1 MESKIQNIE
10 DKRSLMGLPREQLSE
25 ALNVLDIPERQKNMR
40 LNQVWGWLYNKG
52 SKSIDEMT
60 TLSLSLIHI

>member
-25 ALNVLDIPERQKNMR
+25 ALNVLDIPERQKKICVLIKFGVGFTIKVQNPLMR
-40 LNQVWGWLYNKG
+40 
-52 SKSIDEMT
+52 
-60 TLSLSLIHI
+60 